1 MARAIWVDANVIC
14 IVDNLSEDFFLKYLL
29 SSISLAI
36 RTVVSDGMNT
46 LLRRLC
52 PLSKTSEIFWS
63 EVVSALSQTV

>member
-1 MARAIWVDANVIC
+1 MARVLWVDANVIS

-52 PLSKTSEIFWS
+52 PLSKTSEILWS
-63 EVVSALSQTV
+63 EMVSALNQTM

>member
-1 MARAIWVDANVIC
+1 MARAIWVDANVIR
-14 IVDNLSEDFFLKYLL
+14 IVDNLSEDFLLKYLL

-52 PLSKTSEIFWS
+52 PFE
-63 EVVSALSQTV
+63 

>member
-1 MARAIWVDANVIC
+1 MARVMWVDANVIS

-52 PLSKTSEIFWS
+52 PLSKTSEILWS
-63 EVVSALSQTV
+63 EMVSALNQTM

>member
-1 MARAIWVDANVIC
+1 MWVDANVIS

-52 PLSKTSEIFWS
+52 PLSKTSEILWS
-63 EVVSALSQTV
+63 EMVSALNQTM

>member
-14 IVDNLSEDFFLKYLL
+14 IVDNLSEDFLKYLL

-46 LLRRLC
+46 LLRELC